1 MVDTELVI
9 ACGESSINLIVI
21 DMKSANADMPRKIG
35 RPLSFDRDVV
45 LRKAMLTFWRY
56 GYETTSISDL
66 TAAMGV
72 TAPSIYATFG
82 DKRRLFLEAVNL
94 YTGDP
99 SAMDEWIHA
108 TPTAQDAARSLLVAS
123 AERFTGE
130 TTPPG
135 CLLASA
141 TASGSAACAAVMA
154 AVSQVRLRI
163 ETALRQRIERDVTS
177 GFLPEA
183 TSPDAMAGMVMAVIQ
198 GMSVLARDGAGRQK
212 LLAITEQTLR
222 GWPR

>member
-1 MVDTELVI
+1 MIDTELII
-9 ACGESSINLIVI
+9 ACGGSSINLIVT
-21 DMKSANADMPRKIG
+21 DMKPANGNAPRKIG
-35 RPLSFDRDVV
+35 RPLSFDRDVA
-45 LRKAMLTFWRY
+45 LREAMLAFWRH
-56 GYETTSISDL
+56 GYQTTSISDL

-72 TAPSIYATFG
+72 TAPSIYAAFG
-82 DKRRLFLEAVNL
+82 NKRRLFLEAVNL
-94 YTGDP
+94 YIGDP
-99 SAMDEWIHA
+99 SAMDEWVHA
-108 TPTAQDAARSLLVAS
+108 APTAQDAARSLLVAS

-130 TTPPG
+130 ATPPG

-141 TASGSAACAAVMA
+141 TASGSAACAEVMA
-154 AVSQVRLRI
+154 AVSQVRRRI

-177 GFLPEA
+177 GSLPEA
-183 TSPDAMAGMVMAVIQ
+183 TCSDALAGMVMAIIQ

>member
-1 MVDTELVI
+1 
-9 ACGESSINLIVI
+9 
-21 DMKSANADMPRKIG
+21 MKLTNGNATRKIG
-35 RPLSFDRDVV
+35 RPLSFARDVA
-45 LRKAMLTFWRY
+45 LREAMLVFWRH

-72 TAPSIYATFG
+72 TAPSIYAAFG

-99 SAMDEWIHA
+99 SAMDEWIRA
-108 TPTAQDAARSLLVAS
+108 APTAHDAARSLLVAS
-123 AERFTGE
+123 AERFTGD

-154 AVSQVRLRI
+154 TVSQVRQRI
-163 ETALRQRIERDVTS
+163 EDALRQRIERDITS
-177 GFLPEA
+177 GFLQKA
-183 TSPDAMAGMVMAVIQ
+183 TSADALAGMTMAVIS

-212 LLAITEQTLR
+212 LLTIAEQTLR
-222 GWPR
+222 GWPY